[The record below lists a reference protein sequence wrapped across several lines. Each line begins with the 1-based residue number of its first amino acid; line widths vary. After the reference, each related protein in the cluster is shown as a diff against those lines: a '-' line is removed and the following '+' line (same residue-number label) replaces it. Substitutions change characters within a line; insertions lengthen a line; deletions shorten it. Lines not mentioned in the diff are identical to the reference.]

1 MSRTPGRPAL
11 VQGTAAV
18 SLVAIVSCA
27 LAGDAAA
34 SRLPAGASAG
44 ERQLSAR
51 VATIVERLRL
61 GDPTLRDLPPE
72 MKVAQWR
79 NR

>member
-1 MSRTPGRPAL
+1 
-11 VQGTAAV
+11 
-18 SLVAIVSCA
+18 